1 MLRIAIL
8 IGKVIIII
16 TKDIN
21 SGHSR
26 RRLYVQLYG
35 SVGVISCSTDIA
47 LFKSISEFVY
57 TK

>member
-1 MLRIAIL
+1 M

-16 TKDIN
+16 TKENN
-21 SGHSR
+21 SGHSS
-26 RRLYVQLYG
+26 RRLYVQLDG

-47 LFKSISEFVY
+47 LFKSISELVY